1 MNTFDYILFFIQ
13 RALEVSVELMSP
25 LLVILYFLMI
35 AGLYVLHLYKGDR
48 FGSFITILASVF
60 FFFVI
65 WNHPA
70 FSWYKKR
77 PFDGGYVYSWIM
89 VAVYVYLPITVL
101 VMGTHAYKKIK
112 DRKTRR

>member
-1 MNTFDYILFFIQ
+1 
-13 RALEVSVELMSP
+13 
-25 LLVILYFLMI
+25 
-35 AGLYVLHLYKGDR
+35 GLYAAHLYKGNR

-70 FSWYKKR
+70 FYWYKKH

-89 VAVYVYLPITVL
+89 VAVYVYVPITVL
-101 VMGTHAYKKIK
+101 MMGTYVYKKIRY
-112 DRKTRR
+112 RKTKKQET